1 MGYTTKNTFL
11 NSDQFPKAHLNKG
24 KLQSYEDGSLPRT
37 YAEDLALISNE
48 KDYGNAIRQ
57 LNGLIEV
64 SETESYDIA
73 IWVGLKKEAL
83 QKSNDEIRVDDIVE
97 RVALG
102 CPKYIRSLVFFN
114 IDEMVEKER
123 SS

>member
-1 MGYTTKNTFL
+1 MAYTTKATFINTKEY
-11 NSDQFPKAHLNKG
+11 PKAYLNKG
-24 KLQSYEDGSLPRT
+24 RLLGYEDGSGPRT

-48 KDYGNAIRQ
+48 KDYANAIRQ

-64 SETESYDIA
+64 SENESYDIA

-83 QKSNDEIRVDDIVE
+83 QKSNDEIKVDDIIE

-102 CPKYIRSLVFFN
+102 CPKYIRPLIHFN
-114 IDEMVEKER
+114 IDAMVAKER
-123 SS
+123 E